1 LEEAKTMAI
10 TLLELMMGLTPLLLL
25 VVAVTVRP

>member
-1 LEEAKTMAI
+1 LKEAETMAI
-10 TLLELMMGLTPLLLL
+10 TLLGLMAGLMPLLLL

>member
-1 LEEAKTMAI
+1 MAI
-10 TLLELMMGLTPLLLL
+10 TLLELMAGLMPLLLL